1 MTYYDKSIPNRDEL
15 RLEVVPK
22 MWMLPEDEPLGVL
35 RPEVETPTLPAS
47 CETPGGRHASPV
59 PHARP

>member
-15 RLEVVPK
+15 RQEVVLK
-22 MWMLPEDEPLGVL
+22 MWTPPEEEPLGVL

-47 CETPGGRHASPV
+47 CETPRGRHASPV
-59 PHARP
+59 LPARP